1 MLDLNQILVNEVSEK
16 LETTFH
22 AMFGGRD
29 LEYLGVAKSACAQA
43 LMLISECDA
52 LYHNTEHTAR
62 VTLVGLQ
69 VLLGKQTA
77 HHDVSP
83 AEWLNTVVSMVCHDI
98 GYVRGI
104 CPADQGPTLAT
115 GIGHNTTDIACER
128 SDAALMP
135 IHVDRGKAFVGSN
148 LVSSHLID
156 ELFVQSCIERTRF
169 PVPTDSWYAITNDYP
184 GLVRGADLIGQLSD
198 PTYLSKL
205 PAIFYEFVEVGFN
218 DSLGYRTPGDL
229 LTNYPKF
236 FSGSVKPYIRETED
250 LLNQT
255 VSGREILAALYKN
268 LDDAAK
274 PQPEFHR
281 ARSTG

>member
-1 MLDLNQILVNEVSEK
+1 M
-16 LETTFH
+16 
-22 AMFGGRD
+22 
-29 LEYLGVAKSACAQA
+29 
-43 LMLISECDA
+43 
-52 LYHNTEHTAR
+52 
-62 VTLVGLQ
+62 
-69 VLLGKQTA
+69 
-77 HHDVSP
+77 
-83 AEWLNTVVSMVCHDI
+83 
-98 GYVRGI
+98 
-104 CPADQGPTLAT
+104 
-115 GIGHNTTDIACER
+115 
-128 SDAALMP
+128 
-135 IHVDRGKAFVGSN
+135 
-148 LVSSHLID
+148 
-156 ELFVQSCIERTRF
+156 
-169 PVPTDSWYAITNDYP
+169 
-184 GLVRGADLIGQLSD
+184 RGADLIGQLSD